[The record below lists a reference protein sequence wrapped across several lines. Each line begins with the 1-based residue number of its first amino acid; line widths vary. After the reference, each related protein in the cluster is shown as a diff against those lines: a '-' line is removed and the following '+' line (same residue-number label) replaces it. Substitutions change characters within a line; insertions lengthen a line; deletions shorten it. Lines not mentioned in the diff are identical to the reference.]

1 MSFSNFLTDC
11 SRDSTRSGS
20 STALR
25 LSIAWTSIDF
35 IDSNGVFTPLST
47 KKSHCFKMLKKQ
59 SINSA
64 MNSSSGS
71 PSPGGEATVEDV
83 SIEVTVVDAEEVRT
97 AKGEVS
103 MGVTT
108 LEDEEQ

>member
-1 MSFSNFLTDC
+1 
-11 SRDSTRSGS
+11 
-20 STALR
+20 
-25 LSIAWTSIDF
+25 
-35 IDSNGVFTPLST
+35 
-47 KKSHCFKMLKKQ
+47 
-59 SINSA
+59 